1 MIKCIDSIDFRSI
14 SNGISCDFDLILID
28 MINQNQ
34 YAVVEPIRYRVNAI
48 SFAST
53 ADFLCPSLS
62 IIIG

>member
-14 SNGISCDFDLILID
+14 SNRISCDFDLILID

-34 YAVVEPIRYRVNAI
+34 YAVEPIRYRVNAI
-48 SFAST
+48 SSAST